1 METFHWQRPKSCA
14 DANACPEVAIG
25 PDAVFVRSSLR
36 PDGIAQLTPDEWR
49 DLVSAIRAGEFSA

>member
-1 METFHWQRPKSCA
+1 MDELAWQRPTACG
-14 DANACPEVAIG
+14 DGNNCPEVAIG

-36 PDGIAQLTPDEWR
+36 PDGIAHLTPDEWR

>member
-1 METFHWQRPKSCA
+1 MENRSWTRPRAC
-14 DANACPEVAIG
+14 ANAGNCPEVAITT
-25 PDAVFVRSSLR
+25 DAVFVRSSLR